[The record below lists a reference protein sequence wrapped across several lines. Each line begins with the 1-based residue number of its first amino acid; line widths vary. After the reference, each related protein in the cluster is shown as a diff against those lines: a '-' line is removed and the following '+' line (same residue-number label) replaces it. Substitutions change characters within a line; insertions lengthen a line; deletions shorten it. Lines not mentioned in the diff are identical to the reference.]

1 MFLAVDIGNTNTEF
15 GLFQKNRLLAS
26 RKIPT
31 DTLDDLTTTWRT
43 FRWGTRAREI
53 RTVLVAS
60 VKPPATAP
68 VLEWAARDLRRPAV
82 TLGIDCPVPIP
93 VRVRNPWTVG
103 IDRLVN
109 ALAAHKRF
117 GGPAV
122 IVDVG
127 TAITVDAVS
136 ATGEF
141 LGGAIAPG
149 IALCARA
156 LHRDCAQLPLLDVQ
170 TSLTAP
176 LTRTIGQTQARR
188 LCYPPPTPHART
200 TRQTQ
205 TRRPSTPVVPAI
217 GKCTEEAIMA
227 GLYWGL
233 IGTVSQL
240 VREIESEFGE
250 PMRLVATG
258 GGVDL
263 VVNHLRA
270 DAVIARDL
278 TLSGIV
284 LAYMEV
290 SKQ

>member
-170 TSLTAP
+170 TSFTA
-176 LTRTIGQTQARR
+176 
-188 LCYPPPTPHART
+188 PPTPHART